1 MYRNRFLDSI
11 LNCDEK
17 VLASQRREQEKR
29 RSNRRRFLAG
39 AAVTIG
45 LPWLESLAGGGR
57 ASAATPSRPL
67 RFITWHVPNGVF
79 GSNWFPTTDGPSY
92 TLTPSL
98 TPLAS
103 LKSKLLV
110 FSGLQNNDASVVFG
124 SHGLGVAGMLTCV
137 LGDRPDVKVGP
148 SVDQV
153 YAQSL
158 GNATRIPSLQ
168 LGISNRMYADV
179 NQTPAIYN
187 GCISWASPTQ
197 PLQPTVQPA
206 VVFDAIFQGQQ
217 ADASAADKV
226 KRQTLATSVLDHALG
241 EATSLRAKLG
251 TTDQAKLD
259 QYLTGVREV
268 ETQIQAT
275 AAAAT
280 CSPGTLARPADM
292 AVLDG
297 PTQAKLTSD
306 LMVLAMQCD
315 ATRVLSFMLG
325 NGGSSCFQS
334 FPWLNISGDHHG
346 LAHSQSG
353 PQLSA
358 IDQWE
363 VSMLAYFCSKLDAID
378 EGGSTM
384 LDNSLV
390 FLSSEIANGQLHNQ
404 DNKPILLLGSAGGV
418 IKTGT
423 HTTYNK
429 DPQANLFVSLLN
441 ALGVPATTFGTA
453 GKAQLSGLV

>member
-1 MYRNRFLDSI
+1 MNRNRFLDSV
-11 LNCDEK
+11 LNCDEE

-67 RFITWHVPNGVF
+67 RFITWHVPNGVY
-79 GSNWFPTTDGPSY
+79 GPNWFPTTVGANY
-92 TLTPSL
+92 TLPSSL
-98 TPLAS
+98 TPLSS

-124 SHGLGVAGMLTCV
+124 SHGLGVSGMLTCV
-137 LGDRPDVKVGP
+137 LGTKPGVKVGI
-148 SVDQV
+148 SVDQA

-158 GNATRIPSLQ
+158 SNATRIPSLQ
-168 LGISNRMYADV
+168 LGISNRMYSDIG
-179 NQTPAIYN
+179 NPAIYN

-206 VVFDAIFQGQQ
+206 VVFDAIFQGQK
-217 ADASAADKV
+217 ADASAADKK

-241 EATSLRAKLG
+241 EATSLRTKLG
-251 TTDQAKLD
+251 TTDRAKLD
-259 QYLTGVREV
+259 EYLTGVREV
-268 ETQIQAT
+268 ETQIQAAAT
-275 AAAAT
+275 AAS
-280 CSPGTLARPADM
+280 CSPGSLTRPAEM

-297 PTQAKLTSD
+297 PTQSKLTSD
-306 LMVLAMQCD
+306 LMVLALQCD
-315 ATRVLSFMLG
+315 ATRVISFMLG

-346 LAHSQSG
+346 LAHAQSG

-363 VSMLAYFCSKLDAID
+363 VSQLAYFCSKLDAID

-390 FLSSEIANGQLHNQ
+390 FLSSEIANGQVHDQ
-404 DNKPILLLGSAGGV
+404 DNKPILLLGSAGGA

-423 HTTYNK
+423 HAKYNK

-453 GKAQLSGLV
+453 GKAPLSGLV

>member
-1 MYRNRFLDSI
+1 MNRNRFLDSI

-17 VLASQRREQEKR
+17 VLASQRKEQEKR

-67 RFITWHVPNGVF
+67 RFITWHVPNGVY
-79 GSNWFPTTDGPSY
+79 GSNWFPTTVGADYALS
-92 TLTPSL
+92 PSL

-110 FSGLQNNDASVVFG
+110 FSGVQNNDASVVFG
-124 SHGLGVAGMLTCV
+124 SHGLGVSGMLTCV
-137 LGDRPDVKVGP
+137 LGTKPDVKVGL
-148 SVDQV
+148 SVEQA

-158 GNATRIPSLQ
+158 GTATRIPSLQ
-168 LGISNRMYADV
+168 LGIDNRMYSDIG
-179 NQTPAIYN
+179 NPAIYN
-187 GCISWASPTQ
+187 GCISWANPTQ

-217 ADASAADKV
+217 ADADAADKA
-226 KRQTLATSVLDHALG
+226 KRQALGTSVLDHGLA

-259 QYLTGVREV
+259 EYLTGVRAV

-275 AAAAT
+275 ATAAT

-315 ATRVLSFMLG
+315 ATRVISFMLG

-346 LAHSQSG
+346 LAHAQAG

-363 VSMLAYFCSKLDAID
+363 VSELAYFCGKLDAID

-418 IKTGT
+418 IKTGSYVK
-423 HTTYNK
+423 YNN
-429 DPQANLFVSLLN
+429 DPQANLFISLLN

-453 GKAQLSGLV
+453 GKAPLTGLV